1 MDDRYEKSGCLFL
14 STEITV
20 RGSISRKFKRLELR
34 KQGLLDCRLKGRKV
48 YIEVMAVME
57 RKGPV

>member
-1 MDDRYEKSGCLFL
+1 MKSWDVFL

-20 RGSISRKFKRLELR
+20 RGSVSKKFKRLELR
-34 KQGLLDCRLKGRKV
+34 KQGLLDCRLKGRQV

-57 RKGPV
+57 RRGPV